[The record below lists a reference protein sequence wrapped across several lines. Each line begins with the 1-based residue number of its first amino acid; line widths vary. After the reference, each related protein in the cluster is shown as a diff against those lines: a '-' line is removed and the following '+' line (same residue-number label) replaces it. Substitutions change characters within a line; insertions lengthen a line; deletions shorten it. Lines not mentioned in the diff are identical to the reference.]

1 MNVGLGFVFFRIGD
15 IMAVLRQGETWP
27 EFSEF
32 AIISKKIGE
41 NKGESLWY
49 NDKGRGSTGE
59 VGVGLVGVGTVKF
72 HE

>member
-1 MNVGLGFVFFRIGD
+1 MSLGLGFVFLRIGD

-41 NKGESLWY
+41 NKGESL
-49 NDKGRGSTGE
+49 
-59 VGVGLVGVGTVKF
+59 
-72 HE
+72 